1 VLKDSQGSSAGR
13 EAVAGPG
20 ARGGAAAAGSSRVA
34 GVGPAAAGM
43 RQGSG
48 VPAAGE
54 RQQQQQQQQ
63 LDQGPLA
70 KQLSAQRWHQQQP
83 SRRRWSVGGES
94 SWGGAAASTGSA
106 QHSTYSKGSTKQ
118 SQQVQ
123 QTLGEQASV
132 LLQRLLYGEG
142 SEDVTDYAAGASAGG
157 SVLSHASSNGSRG

>member
-1 VLKDSQGSSAGR
+1 
-13 EAVAGPG
+13 
-20 ARGGAAAAGSSRVA
+20 
-34 GVGPAAAGM
+34 M
-43 RQGSG
+43 RHGSG

-54 RQQQQQQQQ
+54 RQQQQQQ

-94 SWGGAAASTGSA
+94 SWGGAAASTGTA
-106 QHSTYSKGSTKQ
+106 QHSTHSRGSAEQ
-118 SQQVQ
+118 SQQAQ

-142 SEDVTDYAAGASAGG
+142 SEDVTEYAGGASAGS
-157 SVLSHASSNGSRG
+157 SVLSHRSSSGSRS